1 MDDNPFFLYL
11 AYNAPH
17 WPLHAKDKDLEK
29 FAGKYDKGWEA
40 VREERYRKM
49 VELGI
54 VNPDWKL
61 AEWESRAWNELTEAE
76 RDSSS
81 LRMSVYAA
89 QVYCMDYNI
98 GKLID
103 YLEEEGKLD
112 NTLILFLSDNGACAE
127 PYSEKGFGSTSEI
140 NKLDSWVHPSYGLPW
155 AQVSNTPYRKYKVR
169 AYEGGIATPLIISWP
184 EVLGKYSNQIRRNVG
199 FVPDIMA
206 TFVEVARAEYPTTY
220 HDGNSIIPMA
230 GTSLM
235 STVHNPDKQIHEYI
249 FGEHFNNCFVRW
261 KNWKAV
267 KDEKMKE
274 WELYDIEK
282 DRTEWNNVAAE
293 YPDVLKKMVRKWE
306 EWANECY
313 IFPKRLN

>member
-1 MDDNPFFLYL
+1 
-11 AYNAPH
+11 
-17 WPLHAKDKDLEK
+17 
-29 FAGKYDKGWEA
+29 
-40 VREERYRKM
+40 M

>member
-1 MDDNPFFLYL
+1 MRKSYFLCGTSAL
-11 AYNAPH
+11 SMLSAMP
-17 WPLHAKDKDLEK
+17 
-29 FAGKYDKGWEA
+29 
-40 VREERYRKM
+40 
-49 VELGI
+49 
-54 VNPDWKL
+54 
-61 AEWESRAWNELTEAE
+61 
-76 RDSSS
+76 
-81 LRMSVYAA
+81 
-89 QVYCMDYNI
+89 CM
-98 GKLID
+98 
-103 YLEEEGKLD
+103 
-112 NTLILFLSDNGACAE
+112 A
-127 PYSEKGFGSTSEI
+127 
-140 NKLDSWVHPSYGLPW
+140 
-155 AQVSNTPYRKYKVR
+155 
-169 AYEGGIATPLIISWP
+169 
-184 EVLGKYSNQIRRNVG
+184 
-199 FVPDIMA
+199 
-206 TFVEVARAEYPTTY
+206 
-220 HDGNSIIPMA
+220 DGNSIIPMA